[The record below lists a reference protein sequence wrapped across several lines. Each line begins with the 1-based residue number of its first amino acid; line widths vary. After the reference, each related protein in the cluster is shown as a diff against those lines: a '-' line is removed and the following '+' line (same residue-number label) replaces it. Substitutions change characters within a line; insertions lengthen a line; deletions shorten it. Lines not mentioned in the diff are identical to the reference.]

1 MTMMGAFSHD
11 RFPGWYALV
20 TLNLFNPNIL
30 IFIGKQTNYQAENT
44 AFTPLLTQHKTGF
57 WKGGKTSSQ
66 CVPWRTRW
74 FQFSH
79 VPSGALTQESTF
91 THWAHAFIV
100 WKGLRKE
107 DQVHRAITAHHGLT
121 QALQFHSEHPIKPG
135 KTSEECLERGAH
147 LQHGINYCSRS
158 FSEWL

>member
-100 WKGLRKE
+100 WRGLRKE
-107 DQVHRAITAHHGLT
+107 DQVHRAITAH
-121 QALQFHSEHPIKPG
+121 QW
-135 KTSEECLERGAH
+135 
-147 LQHGINYCSRS
+147 INPSSSVSLWASHKARKNIWGMSWTWCTFAAWY
-158 FSEWL
+158 